1 MNRNLNNFSRIVIK
15 IGSALLVD
23 PESNLR
29 KTWLN
34 ALIDDL
40 SKLVES
46 GKEVLIVS
54 SGAIALGRSQLCS
67 REISSQLRLEENQA
81 AAAIGQIEL
90 NRAYNES
97 LNRHGLSC
105 GQILLTLGDTE
116 TRRRYLN
123 ARATINTLIKSNVI
137 PIINENDSVA
147 TAEIRYGDNDRLAAR
162 VASMVNADLLVLLSD
177 IDGLYTQ
184 PPIENSNA
192 SHLEYVEA
200 ITTEIENM
208 AGESTNLNS
217 KGGMK
222 TKIEAAKIAT
232 ASGTTMVIGS
242 GKPNNPITQLA
253 EGARST
259 WFAPSRSP
267 VNDRKKWIAGGLEVA
282 GLVMVDSGAIVALGT
297 GKSLLPAGVTQV
309 TGNFSRGDTVE
320 IVDLDGN
327 RIGRGLIEYDAD
339 DARKIVGLQS
349 PEIELVLRQPI
360 RSSMIHRDNL
370 VLSPS
375 PMHF

>member
-1 MNRNLNNFSRIVIK
+1 MDAPLNRNINNFSRIVIK

-23 PESNLR
+23 PERNLR

-34 ALIDDL
+34 SLIDDI
-40 SKLVES
+40 SKLIEA

-54 SGAIALGRSQLCS
+54 SGAVALGRSQLGS
-67 REISSQLRLEENQA
+67 FQKSEPLKLEESQA

-97 LNRHGLSC
+97 LNRHRLSC

-123 ARATINTLIKSNVI
+123 ARATINTLIQSSVI

-162 VASMVNADLLVLLSD
+162 VASMVNADLLILLSD
-177 IDGLYTQ
+177 IDGLYSQ
-184 PPIENSNA
+184 PPADNPNA
-192 SHLEYVEA
+192 SLLEYVEV
-200 ITTEIENM
+200 ITAEIENM
-208 AGESTNLNS
+208 AGESTNQNS
-217 KGGMK
+217 RGGMK

-242 GKPNNPITQLA
+242 GKPDNPITKIA

-259 WFAPSRSP
+259 WFAPAQNP
-267 VNDRKKWIAGGLEVA
+267 VNDRKKWIAGGLEVS
-282 GLVMVDSGAIVALGT
+282 GLIVVDSGAIVALKSD
-297 GKSLLPAGVTQV
+297 KSLLPAGVTQI

-320 IVDLDGN
+320 IADLDGI
-327 RIGRGLIEYDAD
+327 RIGRGLIEYDSD
-339 DARKIVGLQS
+339 DARKIAGLQTI
-349 PEIELVLRQPI
+349 EIQSVLRQPI
-360 RSSMIHRDNL
+360 RSTMIHRDNL
-370 VLSPS
+370 VLTP
-375 PMHF
+375 

>member
-1 MNRNLNNFSRIVIK
+1 MDALLNRNINNFSRIVIK

-23 PESNLR
+23 PERNLR

-34 ALIDDL
+34 SLIDDI
-40 SKLVES
+40 SKLIEA

-54 SGAIALGRSQLCS
+54 SGAVALGRSQLGS
-67 REISSQLRLEENQA
+67 FQKSEHLKLEESQA

-97 LNRHGLSC
+97 LNRHRLSC

-123 ARATINTLIKSNVI
+123 ARATINTLIQSSVI

-162 VASMVNADLLVLLSD
+162 VASMVNADLLILLSD
-177 IDGLYTQ
+177 IDGLYSQ
-184 PPIENSNA
+184 PPTDNPTANL
-192 SHLEYVEA
+192 LEYVEV
-200 ITTEIENM
+200 ITAEIENM
-208 AGESTNLNS
+208 AGESTNQNS
-217 KGGMK
+217 RGGMK

-242 GKPNNPITQLA
+242 GKPDNPITKIA

-259 WFAPSRSP
+259 WFAPAQNP
-267 VNDRKKWIAGGLEVA
+267 VNDRKKWIAGGLEVS
-282 GLVMVDSGAIVALGT
+282 GLIVVDSGAIVALKSD
-297 GKSLLPAGVTQV
+297 KSLLPAGVTQI

-320 IVDLDGN
+320 IADLDGI
-327 RIGRGLIEYDAD
+327 RIGRGLIEYDSD
-339 DARKIVGLQS
+339 DARKIAGLQTT
-349 PEIELVLRQPI
+349 EIQSVLRQPI
-360 RSSMIHRDNL
+360 RSTMIHRDNL
-370 VLSPS
+370 VLTP
-375 PMHF
+375 

>member
-1 MNRNLNNFSRIVIK
+1 MDAPLNRNINNFSRIVIK

-23 PESNLR
+23 PDRNLR

-34 ALIDDL
+34 SLIDDI
-40 SKLVES
+40 SKLIEA

-54 SGAIALGRSQLCS
+54 SGAVALGRSQLGS
-67 REISSQLRLEENQA
+67 FQKSEHLQLEESQA

-90 NRAYNES
+90 SRAYNES
-97 LNRHGLSC
+97 LNRHRLSC

-123 ARATINTLIKSNVI
+123 ARATINTLIQASVI

-162 VASMVNADLLVLLSD
+162 VASMVNADLLILLSD
-177 IDGLYTQ
+177 IDGLYSQ
-184 PPIENSNA
+184 PPTDNPNA
-192 SHLEYVEA
+192 NLLEYVEV
-200 ITTEIENM
+200 ITAEIENM
-208 AGESTNLNS
+208 AGESTNQNS
-217 KGGMK
+217 RGGMK

-242 GKPNNPITQLA
+242 GKPDNPITKIA

-259 WFAPSRSP
+259 WFAPARNP

-282 GLVMVDSGAIVALGT
+282 GLIVVDSGAIVALKS
-297 GKSLLPAGVTQV
+297 GKSLLPAGVTQI

-320 IVDLDGN
+320 IADLDGI
-327 RIGRGLIEYDAD
+327 RIGRGLIEYDSD
-339 DARKIVGLQS
+339 DARKIAGLQS
-349 PEIELVLRQPI
+349 TEIQSVLRQPI
-360 RSSMIHRDNL
+360 RSTMIHRDNL
-370 VLSPS
+370 VLTP
-375 PMHF
+375 

>member
-1 MNRNLNNFSRIVIK
+1 MDALLNRNINNFSRIVIK

-23 PESNLR
+23 PERNLR

-34 ALIDDL
+34 SLIDDI
-40 SKLVES
+40 SKLIEA

-54 SGAIALGRSQLCS
+54 SGAVALGRSQLGS
-67 REISSQLRLEENQA
+67 FQKSEHLKLEESQA

-97 LNRHGLSC
+97 LNRHRLSC

-123 ARATINTLIKSNVI
+123 ARATINTLIQSSVI

-162 VASMVNADLLVLLSD
+162 VASMVNADSLILHAD
-177 IDGLYTQ
+177 IDGLYSQ
-184 PPIENSNA
+184 PPTDNPNA
-192 SHLEYVEA
+192 NLLEYVEV
-200 ITTEIENM
+200 ITAEIENM
-208 AGESTNLNS
+208 AGESTNQNS
-217 KGGMK
+217 RGGMK

-242 GKPNNPITQLA
+242 GKPDNPITKIA

-259 WFAPSRSP
+259 WFAPAQNP
-267 VNDRKKWIAGGLEVA
+267 VNDRKKWIAGGLEVS
-282 GLVMVDSGAIVALGT
+282 GLIVVDSGAIVALKSD
-297 GKSLLPAGVTQV
+297 KSLLPAGVTQI

-320 IVDLDGN
+320 IADLDGI
-327 RIGRGLIEYDAD
+327 RIGRGLIEYDSD
-339 DARKIVGLQS
+339 DARKIAGLQTI
-349 PEIELVLRQPI
+349 EIQSVLRQPI
-360 RSSMIHRDNL
+360 RSTMIHRDNL
-370 VLSPS
+370 VLTP
-375 PMHF
+375 

>member
-1 MNRNLNNFSRIVIK
+1 MDAPLNRNINNFSRIVIK

-23 PESNLR
+23 PDRNLR

-34 ALIDDL
+34 SLIDDI
-40 SKLVES
+40 SKLIEA

-54 SGAIALGRSQLCS
+54 SGAVALGRSQLGS
-67 REISSQLRLEENQA
+67 FQKSEPLKLEESQA

-97 LNRHGLSC
+97 LNRHRLSC

-123 ARATINTLIKSNVI
+123 ARATINTLIQSSVI

-162 VASMVNADLLVLLSD
+162 VASMVNADLLILLSD
-177 IDGLYTQ
+177 IDGLYSQ
-184 PPIENSNA
+184 PPADNPNA
-192 SHLEYVEA
+192 SLLEYVEV
-200 ITTEIENM
+200 ITAEIENM
-208 AGESTNLNS
+208 AGESTNQNS
-217 KGGMK
+217 RGGMK

-242 GKPNNPITQLA
+242 GKPDNPITKIA

-259 WFAPSRSP
+259 WFAPARNP

-282 GLVMVDSGAIVALGT
+282 GLIVVDSGAIVALKS
-297 GKSLLPAGVTQV
+297 GKSLLPAGVTQI

-320 IVDLDGN
+320 IADLDGI
-327 RIGRGLIEYDAD
+327 RIGRGLIEYDSD
-339 DARKIVGLQS
+339 DARKIAGLQS
-349 PEIELVLRQPI
+349 TEIQSVLRQPI
-360 RSSMIHRDNL
+360 RSTMIHRDNL
-370 VLSPS
+370 VLTP
-375 PMHF
+375 

>member
-1 MNRNLNNFSRIVIK
+1 MDAPLNRNINNFSRIVIK

-23 PESNLR
+23 PDRNLR

-34 ALIDDL
+34 SLIDDI
-40 SKLVES
+40 SKLIEA

-54 SGAIALGRSQLCS
+54 SGAVALGRSQLGS
-67 REISSQLRLEENQA
+67 FQKSEHLKLEESQA

-90 NRAYNES
+90 SRAYNES
-97 LNRHGLSC
+97 LNRHRLSC

-123 ARATINTLIKSNVI
+123 ARATINTLIQSSVI

-162 VASMVNADLLVLLSD
+162 VASMVNADLLILLSD
-177 IDGLYTQ
+177 IDGLYSQ
-184 PPIENSNA
+184 PPTDNPNA
-192 SHLEYVEA
+192 NLLEYVEV
-200 ITTEIENM
+200 ITAEIENM
-208 AGESTNLNS
+208 AGESTNQNS
-217 KGGMK
+217 RGGMK

-242 GKPNNPITQLA
+242 GKPDNPITKIA

-259 WFAPSRSP
+259 WFAPARNP

-282 GLVMVDSGAIVALGT
+282 GLIVVDLGAIVALKS
-297 GKSLLPAGVTQV
+297 GKSLLPAGVTQI
-309 TGNFSRGDTVE
+309 TGNFFRGDTVE
-320 IVDLDGN
+320 IADLDGI
-327 RIGRGLIEYDAD
+327 RIGRGLIEYDSD
-339 DARKIVGLQS
+339 DARKITGLQS
-349 PEIELVLRQPI
+349 TEIQSVLRQPI
-360 RSSMIHRDNL
+360 RSTMIHRDNL
-370 VLSPS
+370 VLTP
-375 PMHF
+375 

>member
-1 MNRNLNNFSRIVIK
+1 MDALLNRNINNFSRIVIK

-23 PESNLR
+23 PERNLR

-34 ALIDDL
+34 SLIDDI
-40 SKLVES
+40 SKLIEA

-54 SGAIALGRSQLCS
+54 SGAVALGRSQLGS
-67 REISSQLRLEENQA
+67 FQKSEHLKLEESQA

-90 NRAYNES
+90 SRAYNES
-97 LNRHGLSC
+97 LNRHRLSC

-123 ARATINTLIKSNVI
+123 ARATINTLIQSSVI

-162 VASMVNADLLVLLSD
+162 VASMVNADLLILLSD
-177 IDGLYTQ
+177 IDGLYSQ
-184 PPIENSNA
+184 PPTDNPTA
-192 SHLEYVEA
+192 KLLEYVEV
-200 ITTEIENM
+200 ITAEIENM
-208 AGESTNLNS
+208 AGESTNQNS
-217 KGGMK
+217 RGGMK

-242 GKPNNPITQLA
+242 GKPDNPITKIA

-259 WFAPSRSP
+259 WFAPAQNP
-267 VNDRKKWIAGGLEVA
+267 VNDRKKWIAGGLEVS
-282 GLVMVDSGAIVALGT
+282 GLIVVDSGAIVALKSD
-297 GKSLLPAGVTQV
+297 KSLLPAGVTQI

-320 IVDLDGN
+320 IADLDGI
-327 RIGRGLIEYDAD
+327 RIGRGLIEYDSD
-339 DARKIVGLQS
+339 DARKIAGLQTT
-349 PEIELVLRQPI
+349 EIQSVLRQPI
-360 RSSMIHRDNL
+360 RSTMIHRDNL
-370 VLSPS
+370 VLTP
-375 PMHF
+375 

>member
-1 MNRNLNNFSRIVIK
+1 MDALLNRNINNFSRIVIK

-23 PESNLR
+23 PERNLR

-34 ALIDDL
+34 SLIDDI
-40 SKLVES
+40 SKLIEA

-54 SGAIALGRSQLCS
+54 SGAVALGRSQLGS
-67 REISSQLRLEENQA
+67 FQKSEHLKLEESQA

-90 NRAYNES
+90 SRAYNES
-97 LNRHGLSC
+97 LNRHRLSC

-123 ARATINTLIKSNVI
+123 ARATINTLIQSSVI

-162 VASMVNADLLVLLSD
+162 VASMVNADLLILLSD
-177 IDGLYTQ
+177 IDGLYSQ
-184 PPIENSNA
+184 PPTDNPTANL
-192 SHLEYVEA
+192 LEYVEV
-200 ITTEIENM
+200 ITAEIENM
-208 AGESTNLNS
+208 AGESTNQNS
-217 KGGMK
+217 RGGMK

-242 GKPNNPITQLA
+242 GKPDNPITKIA

-259 WFAPSRSP
+259 WFAPAQNP
-267 VNDRKKWIAGGLEVA
+267 VNDRKKWVAGGLEVS
-282 GLVMVDSGAIVALGT
+282 GLIVVDSGAIVALKSD
-297 GKSLLPAGVTQV
+297 KSLLPAGVTQI

-320 IVDLDGN
+320 ITDLDGI
-327 RIGRGLIEYDAD
+327 RIGRGLVEYDSD
-339 DARKIVGLQS
+339 DARKIAGLQTT
-349 PEIELVLRQPI
+349 EIQSVLRQPI
-360 RSSMIHRDNL
+360 RSTMIHRDNL
-370 VLSPS
+370 VLTP
-375 PMHF
+375 

>member
-1 MNRNLNNFSRIVIK
+1 MDALLNRNINNFSRIVIK

-23 PESNLR
+23 PERNLR

-34 ALIDDL
+34 SLIDDI
-40 SKLVES
+40 SKLIEA

-54 SGAIALGRSQLCS
+54 SGAVALGRSQLGS
-67 REISSQLRLEENQA
+67 FQKSEHLKLEESQA

-97 LNRHGLSC
+97 LNRHRLSC

-123 ARATINTLIKSNVI
+123 ARATINTLIQSSVI

-162 VASMVNADLLVLLSD
+162 VASMVNADLLILLSD
-177 IDGLYTQ
+177 IDGLYSQ
-184 PPIENSNA
+184 PPTDNPNA
-192 SHLEYVEA
+192 NLLEYVEV
-200 ITTEIENM
+200 ITAEIENM
-208 AGESTNLNS
+208 AGESTNQNS
-217 KGGMK
+217 RGGMK

-242 GKPNNPITQLA
+242 GKPDNPITKIA

-259 WFAPSRSP
+259 WFAPAQNP
-267 VNDRKKWIAGGLEVA
+267 VNDRKKWIAGGLEVS
-282 GLVMVDSGAIVALGT
+282 GLIVVDSGAIVALKSD
-297 GKSLLPAGVTQV
+297 KSLLPAGVTQI

-320 IVDLDGN
+320 IADLDGI
-327 RIGRGLIEYDAD
+327 RIGRGLIEYDSD
-339 DARKIVGLQS
+339 DARKIAGLQTI
-349 PEIELVLRQPI
+349 EIQSVLRQPI
-360 RSSMIHRDNL
+360 RSTMIHRDNL
-370 VLSPS
+370 VLTP
-375 PMHF
+375 

>member
-1 MNRNLNNFSRIVIK
+1 MNRNINNFSRIVIK

-23 PESNLR
+23 PDRNLR

-34 ALIDDL
+34 SLIDDI
-40 SKLVES
+40 SKLIEA

-54 SGAIALGRSQLCS
+54 SGAVALGRSQLGS
-67 REISSQLRLEENQA
+67 FQKSEHLQLEESQA

-90 NRAYNES
+90 SRAYNES
-97 LNRHGLSC
+97 LNRHRLSC

-123 ARATINTLIKSNVI
+123 ARATINTLIQASVI

-162 VASMVNADLLVLLSD
+162 VASMVNADLLILLSD
-177 IDGLYTQ
+177 IDGLYSQ
-184 PPIENSNA
+184 PPTDNPNA
-192 SHLEYVEA
+192 NLLEYVEV
-200 ITTEIENM
+200 ITAEIENM
-208 AGESTNLNS
+208 AGESTNQNS
-217 KGGMK
+217 RGGMK

-242 GKPNNPITQLA
+242 GKPDNPITKIA

-259 WFAPSRSP
+259 WFAPARNP

-282 GLVMVDSGAIVALGT
+282 GLIVVDSGAIVALKSD
-297 GKSLLPAGVTQV
+297 KSLLPAGVTQI

-320 IVDLDGN
+320 IADLDGI
-327 RIGRGLIEYDAD
+327 RIGRGLIEYDSD
-339 DARKIVGLQS
+339 DARKIAGLQS
-349 PEIELVLRQPI
+349 TEIQSVLRQPI
-360 RSSMIHRDNL
+360 RSTMIHRDNL
-370 VLSPS
+370 VLTP
-375 PMHF
+375 